1 MVGQDG
7 TVRSVGRVVSLI
19 ELLGERKRP
28 LRLVEIA
35 QALEIPKSTAHGLL
49 QTLVSRDVVVKDE
62 AQRYRLGMRL
72 FSLASTVLEVGELR
86 ELARPEMEL
95 ASADTGSTCNLAT
108 LDGHHVMY
116 LEKIEDRSSP
126 VRLVTHVGTRLPA
139 HATALGK
146 VLVAGLPRK
155 RRDAWVAEHDFTAV
169 TAATITDVDRFS
181 ATLAE
186 VADIGWATDRH
197 EFHPAI
203 WGVAAPILDHSD
215 TTVAALSLTS
225 LDPDADLTALGT
237 RVRAAADAISADL
250 RPPTG

>member
-35 QALEIPKSTAHGLL
+35 QALDIPKSTAHGLL
-49 QTLVSRDVVVKDE
+49 QTLVARDLVIKDE

-72 FSLASTVLEVGELR
+72 FSLAATVLEVGELR

-95 ASADTGSTCNLAT
+95 ASADTRSTCNLAT
-108 LDGHHVMY
+108 LDGHDVMY

-126 VRLVTHVGTRLPA
+126 VRVITHVGTRLPA

-146 VLVAGLPRK
+146 VLVAGLPK
-155 RRDAWVAEHDFTAV
+155 ERRDAWMAEHEFAAV
-169 TAATITDVDRFS
+169 TASTITDVALFS
-181 ATLAE
+181 AALAE
-186 VADIGWATDRH
+186 VAEVGWATDRH

-203 WGVAAPILDHSD
+203 WGVAAPIVDHSGA
-215 TTVAALSLTS
+215 TIAALSLTS
-225 LDPDADLTALGT
+225 LDPEADLTALGA

-250 RPPTG
+250 RPPTD